1 MKNSIVHK
9 TINLL
14 LISTFLLLINS
25 CAYFRLK
32 ELDKYNFSQD
42 NIYDLVS
49 KEYKEFAYSELY
61 EMHDELD
68 ANYFAFKANNILKT
82 KIIRI
87 ENPKNWKIPNNYE
100 NEAKE
105 EYKKIS
111 SLLKEEFTFQYPK
124 LVAKLVSGYDCWLEQ
139 IEENWQIDHINLC
152 FTNLK
157 DNLDFISTSQSNILK
172 NLSDGSKKENNIQ
185 DRVLQENIN
194 NDKDNGI
201 SKDESQTSDSIY
213 INNATV
219 FFEFDKFNLTSS
231 QIIELELF
239 VKRAIINPDMKIF
252 VEGHTDTVGSSNYNY
267 SLSKKRAN
275 FIKEYLLKRNLKNN
289 IQIKAYGESRL
300 LMITEDEV
308 KEKKNRRAELYLK

>member
-9 TINLL
+9 IINFL

-32 ELDKYNFSQD
+32 ELDKHNFSQD

-87 ENPKNWKIPNNYE
+87 ENPNNWKIPDNYE

-139 IEENWQIDHINLC
+139 IEENWQIKDIEYCKNK
-152 FTNLK
+152 FTNAYKKILASEVSKQSISKKQKSEISSSSVSEKNKSYFIKRDKTKSVLVFFNYDSHKLSITEK
-157 DNLDFISTSQSNILK
+157 DKLDNYISTSIKSGSNPI
-172 NLSDGSKKENNIQ
+172 I
-185 DRVLQENIN
+185 
-194 NDKDNGI
+194 
-201 SKDESQTSDSIY
+201 IY
-213 INNATV
+213 
-219 FFEFDKFNLTSS
+219 
-231 QIIELELF
+231 
-239 VKRAIINPDMKIF
+239 
-252 VEGHTDTVGSSNYNY
+252 GHTDTKG
-267 SLSKKRAN
+267 SKKYNLILSEQRALSVSKYFRKKGIN
-275 FIKEYLLKRNLKNN
+275 NKLIIKS
-289 IQIKAYGESRL
+289 YGEDYPL
-300 LMITEDEV
+300 IITGDNVEE
-308 KEKKNRRAELYLK
+308 ENNRRVEVIINN

>member
-9 TINLL
+9 IINLL

-32 ELDKYNFSQD
+32 ELDKHNFSQD

-139 IEENWQIDHINLC
+139 IEENWQIKDIEYCRNK
-152 FTNLK
+152 FTNAYKKILASEASNKSISKKQKSEISSSSVSEK
-157 DNLDFISTSQSNILK
+157 DKSYFIKGDKTKSVLVFFNYDSHKLSITEKDKLDNYISTLVKKDSNPI
-172 NLSDGSKKENNIQ
+172 I
-185 DRVLQENIN
+185 
-194 NDKDNGI
+194 
-201 SKDESQTSDSIY
+201 IY
-213 INNATV
+213 
-219 FFEFDKFNLTSS
+219 
-231 QIIELELF
+231 
-239 VKRAIINPDMKIF
+239 
-252 VEGHTDTVGSSNYNY
+252 GHTDTKG
-267 SLSKKRAN
+267 SKKYNLILSEQRALSVSKYFRKKGIDN
-275 FIKEYLLKRNLKNN
+275 KLIIKS
-289 IQIKAYGESRL
+289 YGEDYPL
-300 LMITEDEV
+300 IITGDNVEE
-308 KEKKNRRAELYLK
+308 ENNRRVEVIINN

>member
-1 MKNSIVHK
+1 LKNSIVHK
-9 TINLL
+9 ITNFL

-32 ELDKYNFSQD
+32 ELDKHNFSQD

-61 EMHDELD
+61 EMYDELD

-87 ENPKNWKIPNNYE
+87 ENPKNWKIPDNYE

-139 IEENWQIDHINLC
+139 IEENWQIKDIEYCKNK
-152 FTNLK
+152 FTNAYKKILASEVSKQSISKKQKSEISSSSVSEKNKSYFIKGDKTKSVLVFFNYDSHKLSITEK
-157 DNLDFISTSQSNILK
+157 DKLDNYISTFIKKDSN
-172 NLSDGSKKENNIQ
+172 
-185 DRVLQENIN
+185 
-194 NDKDNGI
+194 
-201 SKDESQTSDSIY
+201 SI
-213 INNATV
+213 
-219 FFEFDKFNLTSS
+219 
-231 QIIELELF
+231 IIY
-239 VKRAIINPDMKIF
+239 
-252 VEGHTDTVGSSNYNY
+252 GHTDTKG
-267 SLSKKRAN
+267 SKKYNLILSEQRALSVSKYFRKKGIN
-275 FIKEYLLKRNLKNN
+275 NKLIIKS
-289 IQIKAYGESRL
+289 YGEDYPL
-300 LMITEDEV
+300 IITGDNVEE
-308 KEKKNRRAELYLK
+308 ENNRRVEVIINN

>member
-9 TINLL
+9 IINFL

-32 ELDKYNFSQD
+32 ELDKHNFSQD
-42 NIYDLVS
+42 NLYDLVS

-87 ENPKNWKIPNNYE
+87 ENPKNWKIPDNYE

-111 SLLKEEFTFQYPK
+111 SLLKEELTFQYPK

-139 IEENWQIDHINLC
+139 IEENWQIKDIEYCKNK
-152 FTNLK
+152 FTNAYKKILASEVSK
-157 DNLDFISTSQSNILK
+157 QSI
-172 NLSDGSKKENNIQ
+172 SKKQKSEISSSSVSEKNKSYFIKG
-185 DRVLQENIN
+185 DKTKSVL
-194 NDKDNGI
+194 
-201 SKDESQTSDSIY
+201 
-213 INNATV
+213 V
-219 FFEFDKFNLTSS
+219 FFNYDSHKLSITEKDKLDNYISS
-231 QIIELELF
+231 II
-239 VKRAIINPDMKIF
+239 KTDSNPIIIY
-252 VEGHTDTVGSSNYNY
+252 GHTDTKG
-267 SLSKKRAN
+267 SKKYNLILSEQRALSVSKYFKKKGLN
-275 FIKEYLLKRNLKNN
+275 NKLIIKN
-289 IQIKAYGESRL
+289 YGENYPL
-300 LMITEDEV
+300 IITGDNVPEE
-308 KEKKNRRAELYLK
+308 KNRRVEVIINN

>member
-9 TINLL
+9 IINFL

-32 ELDKYNFSQD
+32 ELDKHNFSQD

-87 ENPKNWKIPNNYE
+87 ENPKNWKIPDNYE

-139 IEENWQIDHINLC
+139 IEENWQIKDIEYCKNK
-152 FTNLK
+152 FTNAYKKILASEVSKQSISKKQKSEINSSSVSEKNKSYFIKGDKTKSVLVFFNYDSHKLSITEK
-157 DNLDFISTSQSNILK
+157 DKLDNYISTLIKTDSNPI
-172 NLSDGSKKENNIQ
+172 I
-185 DRVLQENIN
+185 
-194 NDKDNGI
+194 
-201 SKDESQTSDSIY
+201 IY
-213 INNATV
+213 
-219 FFEFDKFNLTSS
+219 
-231 QIIELELF
+231 
-239 VKRAIINPDMKIF
+239 
-252 VEGHTDTVGSSNYNY
+252 GHTDTKG
-267 SLSKKRAN
+267 SKKYNLILSEQRALSVSKYFRKKGIN
-275 FIKEYLLKRNLKNN
+275 NKLIIKS
-289 IQIKAYGESRL
+289 YGEDYPL
-300 LMITEDEV
+300 IITGDNVEE
-308 KEKKNRRAELYLK
+308 ENNRRVEVIINN

>member
-9 TINLL
+9 IINFL

-32 ELDKYNFSQD
+32 ELDKHNFSQD

-61 EMHDELD
+61 KMHDELD

-87 ENPKNWKIPNNYE
+87 ENPKNWKIPDNYE

-139 IEENWQIDHINLC
+139 IEENWQIKDIEYCKNK
-152 FTNLK
+152 FTNAYKKILASEISRQSISKKQKSEISSSSVSEKNKSYFIKGDKTKSVLVFFNYDSHKLSITEK
-157 DNLDFISTSQSNILK
+157 DKLDNYISTLIKTDSNPI
-172 NLSDGSKKENNIQ
+172 I
-185 DRVLQENIN
+185 
-194 NDKDNGI
+194 
-201 SKDESQTSDSIY
+201 IY
-213 INNATV
+213 
-219 FFEFDKFNLTSS
+219 
-231 QIIELELF
+231 
-239 VKRAIINPDMKIF
+239 
-252 VEGHTDTVGSSNYNY
+252 GHTDTKG
-267 SLSKKRAN
+267 SKKYNLILSEQRALSVSKYFRKKGIN
-275 FIKEYLLKRNLKNN
+275 NKLIIKS
-289 IQIKAYGESRL
+289 YGEDYPL
-300 LMITEDEV
+300 IITGDNVEE
-308 KEKKNRRAELYLK
+308 ENNRRVEVITNN

>member
-9 TINLL
+9 IINFL

-32 ELDKYNFSQD
+32 ELDKHNFSQD

-87 ENPKNWKIPNNYE
+87 ENPKNWKIPDNYE

-111 SLLKEEFTFQYPK
+111 SLLKEELTFQYPK

-139 IEENWQIDHINLC
+139 IEENWQIKDIEYCKNK
-152 FTNLK
+152 FTNAYKKILASEVSKQSISKKQKSEISSSSVSEKNKSYFIKGDKTKSVLVFFNYDSHKLSITEK
-157 DNLDFISTSQSNILK
+157 DKLDNYISTLIKTDSNPI
-172 NLSDGSKKENNIQ
+172 I
-185 DRVLQENIN
+185 
-194 NDKDNGI
+194 
-201 SKDESQTSDSIY
+201 IY
-213 INNATV
+213 
-219 FFEFDKFNLTSS
+219 
-231 QIIELELF
+231 
-239 VKRAIINPDMKIF
+239 
-252 VEGHTDTVGSSNYNY
+252 GHTDTKG
-267 SLSKKRAN
+267 SKKYNLILSEQRALSVSKYFRKKGIN
-275 FIKEYLLKRNLKNN
+275 NKLIIKS
-289 IQIKAYGESRL
+289 YGEDYPL
-300 LMITEDEV
+300 IITGDNVEE
-308 KEKKNRRAELYLK
+308 ENNRRVEVIINN

>member
-9 TINLL
+9 IINFL

-87 ENPKNWKIPNNYE
+87 ENPKNWKIPDNYE

-139 IEENWQIDHINLC
+139 IEENWQIKDIEYCKNK
-152 FTNLK
+152 FTNAYKKILASEVSKQSISKKQKSEISSSSVSVKNKSYFINGDNTKNVLVFFNYDSHKLSITEK
-157 DNLDFISTSQSNILK
+157 DKLDNYISTLIKTNSNPI
-172 NLSDGSKKENNIQ
+172 I
-185 DRVLQENIN
+185 
-194 NDKDNGI
+194 
-201 SKDESQTSDSIY
+201 IY
-213 INNATV
+213 
-219 FFEFDKFNLTSS
+219 
-231 QIIELELF
+231 
-239 VKRAIINPDMKIF
+239 
-252 VEGHTDTVGSSNYNY
+252 GHTDTKGSKKYNLI
-267 SLSKKRAN
+267 LSKQRALSVSKYFRKKGIN
-275 FIKEYLLKRNLKNN
+275 NKLIIKS
-289 IQIKAYGESRL
+289 YGEDYPL
-300 LMITEDEV
+300 IITGDNVEE
-308 KEKKNRRAELYLK
+308 ENNRRVEVIINN

>member
-9 TINLL
+9 IINFL

-32 ELDKYNFSQD
+32 ELDKHNFSQD

-87 ENPKNWKIPNNYE
+87 ENPKNWKIPDNYE

-139 IEENWQIDHINLC
+139 IEENWQIKDIEYCKNK
-152 FTNLK
+152 FTNAYKKILASEVSKQSISKKQKSEINSSSVSEKNKSYFIKGDKTKSVLVFFNYDSHKLSITEK
-157 DNLDFISTSQSNILK
+157 DKLDNYISTLIKTDSNPI
-172 NLSDGSKKENNIQ
+172 I
-185 DRVLQENIN
+185 
-194 NDKDNGI
+194 
-201 SKDESQTSDSIY
+201 IY
-213 INNATV
+213 
-219 FFEFDKFNLTSS
+219 
-231 QIIELELF
+231 
-239 VKRAIINPDMKIF
+239 
-252 VEGHTDTVGSSNYNY
+252 GHTDTKG
-267 SLSKKRAN
+267 SKKYNLILSEQRALSVSKYFRKKGIN
-275 FIKEYLLKRNLKNN
+275 NKLIIKS
-289 IQIKAYGESRL
+289 YGEDYPL
-300 LMITEDEV
+300 IITGDNVEE
-308 KEKKNRRAELYLK
+308 EKNRRVEVIINN

>member
-9 TINLL
+9 IINFL

-61 EMHDELD
+61 DMHDELD

-87 ENPKNWKIPNNYE
+87 ENPNNWKIPDNYE

-124 LVAKLVSGYDCWLEQ
+124 LVAELVSGYDCWLEQ
-139 IEENWQIDHINLC
+139 IEENWQIKDIEYCKNK
-152 FTNLK
+152 FTNAYKKILASEVSKQSTSKKQKSEISSSSVSEKNKSYFIKGDKTKSVLVFFNYDSHKLSITEK
-157 DNLDFISTSQSNILK
+157 DKLDNYISTIIK
-172 NLSDGSKKENNIQ
+172 TDSKPI
-185 DRVLQENIN
+185 I
-194 NDKDNGI
+194 
-201 SKDESQTSDSIY
+201 IY
-213 INNATV
+213 
-219 FFEFDKFNLTSS
+219 
-231 QIIELELF
+231 
-239 VKRAIINPDMKIF
+239 
-252 VEGHTDTVGSSNYNY
+252 GHTDTKG
-267 SLSKKRAN
+267 SKKYNLILSEQRALSVSKYFRKKGIN
-275 FIKEYLLKRNLKNN
+275 NKLIIKS
-289 IQIKAYGESRL
+289 YGEDYPL
-300 LMITEDEV
+300 IITGDNIEE
-308 KEKKNRRAELYLK
+308 ENNRRVEVIINN

>member
-9 TINLL
+9 IINLL

-32 ELDKYNFSQD
+32 ELDKYQFSQD

-105 EYKKIS
+105 EYKKIN
-111 SLLKEEFTFQYPK
+111 SLLKEELTFKYPK

-139 IEENWQIDHINLC
+139 IEENWQIKDIENC
-152 FTNLK
+152 KNKFTNAYKKILASETSKQSISKKHKPEINSSAVSEKNKSYFIKGDKTKSVLVFFKYDSYKLSITEK
-157 DNLDFISTSQSNILK
+157 DKLDNYISTLIKTDSNPI
-172 NLSDGSKKENNIQ
+172 I
-185 DRVLQENIN
+185 
-194 NDKDNGI
+194 
-201 SKDESQTSDSIY
+201 IY
-213 INNATV
+213 
-219 FFEFDKFNLTSS
+219 
-231 QIIELELF
+231 
-239 VKRAIINPDMKIF
+239 
-252 VEGHTDTVGSSNYNY
+252 GHTDTKG
-267 SLSKKRAN
+267 SKKYNLILSEQRALSVSKYFRKKGIN
-275 FIKEYLLKRNLKNN
+275 NKLIIKS
-289 IQIKAYGESRL
+289 YGEDYPL
-300 LMITEDEV
+300 IITGDNVEE
-308 KEKKNRRAELYLK
+308 ENNRRVEVIINN

>member
-9 TINLL
+9 IINLL

-32 ELDKYNFSQD
+32 ELDKYQFSQD

-87 ENPKNWKIPNNYE
+87 ENPKNWKIPDNYE

-139 IEENWQIDHINLC
+139 IEENWQIKDIEYCKNK
-152 FTNLK
+152 FTNAYKKIYSSEVSKQPISKKQEAEISSSSVSEKNKSYFIKGDKTKSVLVFFNYDSHKLSITEK
-157 DNLDFISTSQSNILK
+157 DKLDNYISTLIKTDSNPI
-172 NLSDGSKKENNIQ
+172 I
-185 DRVLQENIN
+185 
-194 NDKDNGI
+194 
-201 SKDESQTSDSIY
+201 IY
-213 INNATV
+213 
-219 FFEFDKFNLTSS
+219 
-231 QIIELELF
+231 
-239 VKRAIINPDMKIF
+239 
-252 VEGHTDTVGSSNYNY
+252 GHTDTKG
-267 SLSKKRAN
+267 SKKYNLILSEQRALSVSEYFRKKGIN
-275 FIKEYLLKRNLKNN
+275 NKLIIKS
-289 IQIKAYGESRL
+289 YGEDYPL
-300 LMITEDEV
+300 IITGDNVEE
-308 KEKKNRRAELYLK
+308 ENNRRVEVIINN

>member
-9 TINLL
+9 IINFL

-32 ELDKYNFSQD
+32 ELDKHNFSQD

-87 ENPKNWKIPNNYE
+87 ENPNNWKIPDNYE

-139 IEENWQIDHINLC
+139 IEENWQIKDIEYCKNK
-152 FTNLK
+152 FTNAYKKILASEVSKQSISKKQKSEISSSSVSEKNKSYFIKGDKTKSVLVFFNYDSHKLSITEK
-157 DNLDFISTSQSNILK
+157 DKLDNYISTLIK
-172 NLSDGSKKENNIQ
+172 
-185 DRVLQENIN
+185 
-194 NDKDNGI
+194 
-201 SKDESQTSDSIY
+201 SDSTPIIIY
-213 INNATV
+213 
-219 FFEFDKFNLTSS
+219 
-231 QIIELELF
+231 
-239 VKRAIINPDMKIF
+239 
-252 VEGHTDTVGSSNYNY
+252 GHTDTKG
-267 SLSKKRAN
+267 SKKYNLILSEQRALSVSKYFRKKGIN
-275 FIKEYLLKRNLKNN
+275 NKLIIKS
-289 IQIKAYGESRL
+289 YGEDYPL
-300 LMITEDEV
+300 IITGDNVEE
-308 KEKKNRRAELYLK
+308 ENNRRVEVIINN

>member
-9 TINLL
+9 IINFL
-14 LISTFLLLINS
+14 LISTFLILINS

-32 ELDKYNFSQD
+32 ELDKHNFSQD

-87 ENPKNWKIPNNYE
+87 ENPNNWKIPDNYE

-111 SLLKEEFTFQYPK
+111 SLLKEELTFQYPK

-139 IEENWQIDHINLC
+139 IEENWQIKDIEDCKNK
-152 FTNLK
+152 FTNAYKKILASEVSKQSISKKQKSEISSSSVSEKNKSYFIKGDKAKSVLVFFNYDSHKLSITEK
-157 DNLDFISTSQSNILK
+157 DKLDNFISTIIKTDSNPI
-172 NLSDGSKKENNIQ
+172 I
-185 DRVLQENIN
+185 
-194 NDKDNGI
+194 
-201 SKDESQTSDSIY
+201 IY
-213 INNATV
+213 
-219 FFEFDKFNLTSS
+219 
-231 QIIELELF
+231 
-239 VKRAIINPDMKIF
+239 
-252 VEGHTDTVGSSNYNY
+252 GHTDTKG
-267 SLSKKRAN
+267 SKKYNLILSEQRALSVSKYFRKKGIN
-275 FIKEYLLKRNLKNN
+275 NKLIIKS
-289 IQIKAYGESRL
+289 YGEDYPL
-300 LMITEDEV
+300 IITGDNVEE
-308 KEKKNRRAELYLK
+308 ENNRRVEVIINN

>member
-1 MKNSIVHK
+1 MKNSTVHK
-9 TINLL
+9 IINLL

-32 ELDKYNFSQD
+32 ELDKHNFSQD

-87 ENPKNWKIPNNYE
+87 ENPKNWKIPDNYE

-139 IEENWQIDHINLC
+139 IEENWQIKDIEYCKNK
-152 FTNLK
+152 FTNAYKKILASEVSKQSISKKQKSEISSSSVSEKNKSYFIKGDKTKSVLVFFNYDSHKLSITEK
-157 DNLDFISTSQSNILK
+157 DKLDNFISTIIKTDSNPI
-172 NLSDGSKKENNIQ
+172 I
-185 DRVLQENIN
+185 
-194 NDKDNGI
+194 
-201 SKDESQTSDSIY
+201 IY
-213 INNATV
+213 
-219 FFEFDKFNLTSS
+219 
-231 QIIELELF
+231 
-239 VKRAIINPDMKIF
+239 
-252 VEGHTDTVGSSNYNY
+252 GHTDTKGSKKYNLI
-267 SLSKKRAN
+267 LSKQRALSVSKYFKKKGIN
-275 FIKEYLLKRNLKNN
+275 NKLIIKSYGEEYPLIITGDNVEEKNN
-289 IQIKAYGESRL
+289 RRV
-300 LMITEDEV
+300 EV
-308 KEKKNRRAELYLK
+308 IINN

>member
-9 TINLL
+9 IINFL

-32 ELDKYNFSQD
+32 ELDKHNFSQD

-87 ENPKNWKIPNNYE
+87 ENPKNWKIPDNYE

-139 IEENWQIDHINLC
+139 IEENWQIKDIEDCKNK
-152 FTNLK
+152 FTNAYKKILASEVSKQSISKKQKSEINSSSVSEKNKSYFIKGDKTKSVLVFFNYDSHKLSITEK
-157 DNLDFISTSQSNILK
+157 DKLDNYISTLIKTDSNPI
-172 NLSDGSKKENNIQ
+172 I
-185 DRVLQENIN
+185 
-194 NDKDNGI
+194 
-201 SKDESQTSDSIY
+201 IY
-213 INNATV
+213 
-219 FFEFDKFNLTSS
+219 
-231 QIIELELF
+231 
-239 VKRAIINPDMKIF
+239 
-252 VEGHTDTVGSSNYNY
+252 GHTDTKG
-267 SLSKKRAN
+267 SKKYNLILSEQRALSVSKYFRKKGIN
-275 FIKEYLLKRNLKNN
+275 NKLIIKS
-289 IQIKAYGESRL
+289 YGEDYPL
-300 LMITEDEV
+300 IITGDNVEE
-308 KEKKNRRAELYLK
+308 EKNRRVEVIINN

>member
-9 TINLL
+9 IINFL

-32 ELDKYNFSQD
+32 ELDKHNFSQD

-87 ENPKNWKIPNNYE
+87 ENPKNWKIPDNYE

-111 SLLKEEFTFQYPK
+111 TLLKKELTFQYPK

-139 IEENWQIDHINLC
+139 IEENWQIKDIEYCKNK
-152 FTNLK
+152 FTNAYKKILASEVSKQSISEKQKFEISSSSVSGKNKSYFIKGDKTKSVLVFFNYDSHKLSITEK
-157 DNLDFISTSQSNILK
+157 DKLVNYISTIIKTDSNPI
-172 NLSDGSKKENNIQ
+172 I
-185 DRVLQENIN
+185 
-194 NDKDNGI
+194 
-201 SKDESQTSDSIY
+201 IY
-213 INNATV
+213 
-219 FFEFDKFNLTSS
+219 
-231 QIIELELF
+231 
-239 VKRAIINPDMKIF
+239 
-252 VEGHTDTVGSSNYNY
+252 GHTDTKG
-267 SLSKKRAN
+267 SKKYNLILSEQRALSVSKYFRKKGIN
-275 FIKEYLLKRNLKNN
+275 NKLIIKS
-289 IQIKAYGESRL
+289 YGEDYPL
-300 LMITEDEV
+300 IITGDNVEE
-308 KEKKNRRAELYLK
+308 ENNRRVEVIINN

>member
-9 TINLL
+9 IINLL

-32 ELDKYNFSQD
+32 ELDKHNFSQD

-87 ENPKNWKIPNNYE
+87 ENPKNWKIPDNYE

-105 EYKKIS
+105 EYKKIN
-111 SLLKEEFTFQYPK
+111 SLLKEELTFQYPK

-139 IEENWQIDHINLC
+139 IEENWQIKDIENC
-152 FTNLK
+152 KNKFTNAYKKILASETSKQSISKKHKPEINSSAVSEKNKSYFIKGDKTKSVLVFFNYDSHKLSITEK
-157 DNLDFISTSQSNILK
+157 DKLDNYISTLIKTDSNPI
-172 NLSDGSKKENNIQ
+172 I
-185 DRVLQENIN
+185 
-194 NDKDNGI
+194 
-201 SKDESQTSDSIY
+201 IY
-213 INNATV
+213 
-219 FFEFDKFNLTSS
+219 
-231 QIIELELF
+231 
-239 VKRAIINPDMKIF
+239 
-252 VEGHTDTVGSSNYNY
+252 GHTDTKG
-267 SLSKKRAN
+267 SKKYNLILSEQRALSVSKYFRKKGIN
-275 FIKEYLLKRNLKNN
+275 NKLIIKS
-289 IQIKAYGESRL
+289 YGEDYPL
-300 LMITEDEV
+300 IITGDNVEE
-308 KEKKNRRAELYLK
+308 ENNRRVEVIINN

>member
-9 TINLL
+9 IINFL

-32 ELDKYNFSQD
+32 ELDKHNFSQD

-87 ENPKNWKIPNNYE
+87 ENPKNWKIPDNYE

-139 IEENWQIDHINLC
+139 IEENWQIKDIEYCKNK
-152 FTNLK
+152 FTNAYKKIYASEVSKQPISKKQESEISSSSVSEKNKSYFIKGDKTKSVLVFFKYDSYKLSITEK
-157 DNLDFISTSQSNILK
+157 DKLDNYISTLIKTDSNPI
-172 NLSDGSKKENNIQ
+172 I
-185 DRVLQENIN
+185 
-194 NDKDNGI
+194 
-201 SKDESQTSDSIY
+201 IY
-213 INNATV
+213 
-219 FFEFDKFNLTSS
+219 
-231 QIIELELF
+231 
-239 VKRAIINPDMKIF
+239 
-252 VEGHTDTVGSSNYNY
+252 GHTDTKG
-267 SLSKKRAN
+267 SKKYNLILSEQRALSVSKYFRKKGIN
-275 FIKEYLLKRNLKNN
+275 NKLIIKS
-289 IQIKAYGESRL
+289 YGEDYPL
-300 LMITEDEV
+300 IITGDNVEE
-308 KEKKNRRAELYLK
+308 ENNRRVEVIINN

>member
-9 TINLL
+9 IINFL

-32 ELDKYNFSQD
+32 ELDKYSFSQD

-61 EMHDELD
+61 EMYDELD

-139 IEENWQIDHINLC
+139 IEENWQIKDIEYCKNK
-152 FTNLK
+152 FTNAYKKILASEVSKQSISKKQKSEISSNSVSEKNKSYFIKGDKTKSVLVFFNYDSHKLSITEK
-157 DNLDFISTSQSNILK
+157 DKLDNYISTLIKTDSNPI
-172 NLSDGSKKENNIQ
+172 I
-185 DRVLQENIN
+185 
-194 NDKDNGI
+194 
-201 SKDESQTSDSIY
+201 IY
-213 INNATV
+213 
-219 FFEFDKFNLTSS
+219 
-231 QIIELELF
+231 
-239 VKRAIINPDMKIF
+239 
-252 VEGHTDTVGSSNYNY
+252 GHTDTKG
-267 SLSKKRAN
+267 SKKYNLILSEQRALSVSKYFRKKGIN
-275 FIKEYLLKRNLKNN
+275 NKLIIKS
-289 IQIKAYGESRL
+289 YGEDYPL
-300 LMITEDEV
+300 IITGDNVEE
-308 KEKKNRRAELYLK
+308 ENNRRVEVIINN

>member
-1 MKNSIVHK
+1 MENSIVHK
-9 TINLL
+9 IINFL

-32 ELDKYNFSQD
+32 ELDKHNFSQD

-87 ENPKNWKIPNNYE
+87 ENPKNWKIPDNYE

-139 IEENWQIDHINLC
+139 IEENWQIKDIEYCKNK
-152 FTNLK
+152 FTNAYKKILASEVSKQSISKKQKSEISSSSVSEKNKSYFIKGDKTKSVLVFFNYDSHKLSITEK
-157 DNLDFISTSQSNILK
+157 DKLDNYISTIIKTDSNPI
-172 NLSDGSKKENNIQ
+172 I
-185 DRVLQENIN
+185 
-194 NDKDNGI
+194 
-201 SKDESQTSDSIY
+201 IY
-213 INNATV
+213 
-219 FFEFDKFNLTSS
+219 
-231 QIIELELF
+231 
-239 VKRAIINPDMKIF
+239 
-252 VEGHTDTVGSSNYNY
+252 GHTDTKG
-267 SLSKKRAN
+267 SKKYNLILSEQRALSVSKYFRKKGIN
-275 FIKEYLLKRNLKNN
+275 NKLIIKS
-289 IQIKAYGESRL
+289 YGEDYPL
-300 LMITEDEV
+300 IITGDNVEE
-308 KEKKNRRAELYLK
+308 ENNRRVEVIINN

>member
-9 TINLL
+9 ITNLL

-32 ELDKYNFSQD
+32 ELDKHNFSQD

-68 ANYFAFKANNILKT
+68 ANYFAFKANDILKK

-87 ENPKNWKIPNNYE
+87 ENPKNWKIPDNYE

-124 LVAKLVSGYDCWLEQ
+124 LVAKLVSGFDCWLEQ
-139 IEENWQIDHINLC
+139 IEENWQIKDIEYCKNK
-152 FTNLK
+152 FTNAYKKILASETSKQSISKKHKPEINSSAVSEKNKSYFIKGDKTKSVLVFFNYDSYKLSITEK
-157 DNLDFISTSQSNILK
+157 DKLDNYISTLIKTDSNPI
-172 NLSDGSKKENNIQ
+172 I
-185 DRVLQENIN
+185 
-194 NDKDNGI
+194 
-201 SKDESQTSDSIY
+201 IY
-213 INNATV
+213 
-219 FFEFDKFNLTSS
+219 
-231 QIIELELF
+231 
-239 VKRAIINPDMKIF
+239 
-252 VEGHTDTVGSSNYNY
+252 GHTDTKG
-267 SLSKKRAN
+267 SKKYNLILSEQRALSVSKYFRKKGIN
-275 FIKEYLLKRNLKNN
+275 NELIIKS
-289 IQIKAYGESRL
+289 YGEDYPL
-300 LMITEDEV
+300 IITGDNVEE
-308 KEKKNRRAELYLK
+308 ENNRRVEVIINN

>member
-1 MKNSIVHK
+1 MKNSILHK
-9 TINLL
+9 IINLL

-32 ELDKYNFSQD
+32 ELDKHNFSQD

-61 EMHDELD
+61 DMHDELD

-87 ENPKNWKIPNNYE
+87 ENPKNWKIPDNYE

-139 IEENWQIDHINLC
+139 IEENWQIKDIEYCKNK
-152 FTNLK
+152 FTNAYKKILASEVSKKQKSEISSSSVSGK
-157 DNLDFISTSQSNILK
+157 DKSYFIKGDKTKSVLVFFNYDSHKLSITEKDKLDNYISTLIKTDSNPI
-172 NLSDGSKKENNIQ
+172 I
-185 DRVLQENIN
+185 
-194 NDKDNGI
+194 
-201 SKDESQTSDSIY
+201 IY
-213 INNATV
+213 
-219 FFEFDKFNLTSS
+219 
-231 QIIELELF
+231 
-239 VKRAIINPDMKIF
+239 
-252 VEGHTDTVGSSNYNY
+252 GHTDTKG
-267 SLSKKRAN
+267 SKKYNLILSDQRALSVSKYFRKKGIN
-275 FIKEYLLKRNLKNN
+275 NKLIIKS
-289 IQIKAYGESRL
+289 YGEDYPL
-300 LMITEDEV
+300 IITGDNVEE
-308 KEKKNRRAELYLK
+308 ENNRRVEVIINN

>member
-9 TINLL
+9 IINFL

-32 ELDKYNFSQD
+32 ELDKHNFSQD

-87 ENPKNWKIPNNYE
+87 ENPNNWKIPDNYE

-139 IEENWQIDHINLC
+139 IEENWQIKDIEYCKNK
-152 FTNLK
+152 FTNAYKKILASEVSKQSISKKQKSEISSSSVSEKNKSYFIKGDKAKSVLVFFNYDSHKLSITEK
-157 DNLDFISTSQSNILK
+157 DKLDNYISTSIKSVSNPI
-172 NLSDGSKKENNIQ
+172 I
-185 DRVLQENIN
+185 
-194 NDKDNGI
+194 
-201 SKDESQTSDSIY
+201 IY
-213 INNATV
+213 
-219 FFEFDKFNLTSS
+219 
-231 QIIELELF
+231 
-239 VKRAIINPDMKIF
+239 
-252 VEGHTDTVGSSNYNY
+252 GHTDTKG
-267 SLSKKRAN
+267 SKKYNLILSEQRALSVSEYFRKKGIN
-275 FIKEYLLKRNLKNN
+275 NKLIIKS
-289 IQIKAYGESRL
+289 YGEDYPL
-300 LMITEDEV
+300 IITGDNVEEAN
-308 KEKKNRRAELYLK
+308 NRRVEVIINN

>member
-9 TINLL
+9 IINFL

-32 ELDKYNFSQD
+32 ELDKHNFSQD

-87 ENPKNWKIPNNYE
+87 ENPNNWKIPDNYE

-111 SLLKEEFTFQYPK
+111 SLLKEEFAFQYPK

-139 IEENWQIDHINLC
+139 IEENWQIKDIENC
-152 FTNLK
+152 KNKFTNAYKKILASETSKQSISKKHKPEINSSAVSEKNKSYFIKGDKTKSVLVFFKYDSYKLSITEK
-157 DNLDFISTSQSNILK
+157 DKLDNYISTLIKTDSNPI
-172 NLSDGSKKENNIQ
+172 I
-185 DRVLQENIN
+185 
-194 NDKDNGI
+194 
-201 SKDESQTSDSIY
+201 IY
-213 INNATV
+213 
-219 FFEFDKFNLTSS
+219 
-231 QIIELELF
+231 
-239 VKRAIINPDMKIF
+239 
-252 VEGHTDTVGSSNYNY
+252 GHTDTKG
-267 SLSKKRAN
+267 SKKYNLILSEQRALSVSKYFRKKGIN
-275 FIKEYLLKRNLKNN
+275 NKLIIKS
-289 IQIKAYGESRL
+289 YGEDYPL
-300 LMITEDEV
+300 IITGDNVEE
-308 KEKKNRRAELYLK
+308 ENNRRVEVIINN

>member
-9 TINLL
+9 IINFL

-32 ELDKYNFSQD
+32 ELDKHSFSQD

-68 ANYFAFKANNILKT
+68 SNHFAFKANNILKT

-87 ENPKNWKIPNNYE
+87 ENPKNWKIPDNYE

-139 IEENWQIDHINLC
+139 IEENWQIKDIEYCKNK
-152 FTNLK
+152 FTNAYKKILASEISRQSIRKKQKSEVSSSSVSEKNKSYFIEGDKTKSVLIFFNYDSHKLSITEK
-157 DNLDFISTSQSNILK
+157 DKLDNYISTIIK
-172 NLSDGSKKENNIQ
+172 TDSKPI
-185 DRVLQENIN
+185 I
-194 NDKDNGI
+194 
-201 SKDESQTSDSIY
+201 IY
-213 INNATV
+213 
-219 FFEFDKFNLTSS
+219 
-231 QIIELELF
+231 
-239 VKRAIINPDMKIF
+239 
-252 VEGHTDTVGSSNYNY
+252 GHTDTKG
-267 SLSKKRAN
+267 SKKYNLILSEQRALSVSKY
-275 FIKEYLLKRNLKNN
+275 FIKKGINN
-289 IQIKAYGESRL
+289 KLIIKSYGEDYPL
-300 LMITEDEV
+300 IITGDNVEE
-308 KEKKNRRAELYLK
+308 ENNRRVEVIINN

>member
-9 TINLL
+9 IINFL

-61 EMHDELD
+61 EMYDELD

-87 ENPKNWKIPNNYE
+87 ENPKNWKIPDNYE

-139 IEENWQIDHINLC
+139 IEENWQIKDIEYCKNK
-152 FTNLK
+152 FTNAYKKILASEVSKQSISKKQKSEISSSSVSEKNKSYFIKGDKTKSVLVFFNYDSHKLSITEK
-157 DNLDFISTSQSNILK
+157 DKLDNYISTLIKTDSNPI
-172 NLSDGSKKENNIQ
+172 I
-185 DRVLQENIN
+185 
-194 NDKDNGI
+194 
-201 SKDESQTSDSIY
+201 IY
-213 INNATV
+213 
-219 FFEFDKFNLTSS
+219 
-231 QIIELELF
+231 
-239 VKRAIINPDMKIF
+239 
-252 VEGHTDTVGSSNYNY
+252 GHTDTKG
-267 SLSKKRAN
+267 SKKYNLILSEQRALSVSKYFREKGIN
-275 FIKEYLLKRNLKNN
+275 NKLIIKS
-289 IQIKAYGESRL
+289 YGEDYPL
-300 LMITEDEV
+300 IITGDNVEE
-308 KEKKNRRAELYLK
+308 ENNRRVEVIINN